1 MLRGFTLLGPGLGVA
16 LQNILGRR
24 VMPLNW
30 GGYNMC
36 ACAIG
41 AAEPGGNTH
50 IFVVSYTL
58 TFPMILDKT
67 IRPGTPPRFKPL
79 HGHMRPSDFSS
90 HFIWRAGGATYDI
103 TIAFVGGFDEDG
115 EVFVDAAVKPLV
127 IPARESMHNFELP
140 AQPGVVHVPVRV
152 GAMLDYRI
160 VRAQGRL
167 FLHDAF
173 VSNIT
178 ELFVW
183 PDRIAMSD
191 ARGVR
196 IVNVC
201 PREKPAAEKQN
212 GGGGETARGETA
224 RSETARSESAR
235 SESARSETARGETAR
250 GETARSENREAPYVR
265 LHSKNWSCVG
275 AVQKLRPKG
284 QALRFLDWFYPEG
297 VRTVDVSL
305 PDGMCTSKVR
315 YPRRKGADVV
325 NIDAFNETFPGMSF
339 GSTTAP
345 VAYHDRPGA
354 LGVGHFKYRLDH
366 VHRHPFFKHVVSDM
380 RAAFPG
386 RFVCHHTYV
395 YGFFFFLATDKD
407 LLLSDGY
414 VMVPDLPGVKYHST
428 VFFPKGLTQCPTTG
442 DLLMTGGYTDYYNA
456 VVRVDAE
463 AATAACAHSA
473 KRFDAAEY
481 RFAFM
486 RCQAN
491 GCSISERLEPAHT
504 IRDSAGRG
512 TSAPPPPPPREAA
525 PDVQS
530 KRFTGG
536 LSGSRG
542 GSRRR
547 PRTRGLESSGTPR

>member
-30 GGYNMC
+30 GGNNMC

-90 HFIWRAGGATYDI
+90 HFLWRAGGATYDI

-201 PREKPAAEKQN
+201 PREKPAAEIQK
-212 GGGGETARGETA
+212 GGGETEAA
-224 RSETARSESAR
+224 RSEK
-235 SESARSETARGETAR
+235 
-250 GETARSENREAPYVR
+250 REAPYVR

-491 GCSISERLEPAHT
+491 GCSISERLEPAPRK
-504 IRDSAGRG
+504 IRPDRDPARASSSR
-512 TSAPPPPPPREAA
+512 APTASNGPSPK
-525 PDVQS
+525 VT
-530 KRFTGG
+530 KVT
-536 LSGSRG
+536 
-542 GSRRR
+542 
-547 PRTRGLESSGTPR
+547 